1 MCIVYTLCCC
11 CCVVMSPTRRTPKF
25 YHTPRDFA
33 RGIVNKI
40 RSLRHLTRVEF
51 ERRWRAFARRFRAAV
66 RAAGALSRGALSRF
80 RAAGAR
86 RAAAGAP
93 CALRAFARCASRA
106 AVCARRGRQFVFSGG
121 SLSARQSAARP
132 FDFPSTLKGQFFK
145 VPPEKSK
152 CRPCYESAARTHARA
167 GSTRRRALFAPRK
180 VGSLSTLRR
189 KCNGV

>member
-1 MCIVYTLCCC
+1 
-11 CCVVMSPTRRTPKF
+11 MSPTRRTPKF

-33 RGIVNKI
+33 RGIGNKI
-40 RSLRHLTRVEF
+40 RGLRNLTRVEF

-93 CALRAFARCASRA
+93 CALRAVARCASRA

-132 FDFPSTLKGQFFK
+132 FDFPSPFPSAKIGREKGGGRCRYSAMESRGPFSGSPENPAKRPFFRSKPYHSGLILKGLRQ
-145 VPPEKSK
+145 
-152 CRPCYESAARTHARA
+152 SAAGETGGGRCR
-167 GSTRRRALFAPRK
+167 
-180 VGSLSTLRR
+180 
-189 KCNGV
+189 